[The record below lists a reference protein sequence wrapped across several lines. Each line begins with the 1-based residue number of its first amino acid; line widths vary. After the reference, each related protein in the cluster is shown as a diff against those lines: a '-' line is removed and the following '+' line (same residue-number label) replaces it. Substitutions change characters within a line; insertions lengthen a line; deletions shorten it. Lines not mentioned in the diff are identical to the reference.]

1 MNVEFQYHA
10 SRCVNVWRPLF
21 GIRYESK
28 WCRRSLAT
36 FANVCLHLEKINW
49 TIISMHEMVI
59 HSVRHGR
66 HMASNYRRESS
77 TGVFGGGIFARHRI
91 RYSVNWHA
99 NKIKFRFSIVLHR
112 NDVMRYIYI
121 YILTIDGVWQHITS
135 WMRHRSETMQ
145 NNTQNEVYV
154 SRQVADE
161 LISLFWAGVQ
171 NDVMQWGNHNY
182 YCFVYVYRTFQL
194 LFLFFSTRVRFAQ
207 TA

>member
-1 MNVEFQYHA
+1 MHRVNVEFQYHA

-21 GIRYESK
+21 AIRYKSK

-99 NKIKFRFSIVLHR
+99 NRIKFRFSIVLHR

-121 YILTIDGVWQHITS
+121 YIYWRLTACGNTS
-135 WMRHRSETMQ
+135 HRGCGTDQKQCKTIPRMRCT
-145 NNTQNEVYV
+145 
-154 SRQVADE
+154 
-161 LISLFWAGVQ
+161 
-171 NDVMQWGNHNY
+171 
-182 YCFVYVYRTFQL
+182 
-194 LFLFFSTRVRFAQ
+194 
-207 TA
+207 